1 MTENIEMRPR
11 KILGILAVI
20 AASVLFGCGYTT
32 GRVAR
37 LEGMSESCNSL
48 WIELISI
55 VYYLSICGVR
65 RKNPFRRIEK
75 KQMLL
80 CITCGAVAV
89 FLSNYM
95 FMVAYS
101 YLPVAETTMLH
112 FLHPTLICIFM
123 CLFFREKFTF
133 ARLLAIVCSLAG
145 LILINGTIS
154 SGTVVGI
161 VAAILTGVFY
171 AVYPVLIQTTS
182 LGEVESLTVVLYMA
196 FFGAVSAA
204 IFSWMNGTF
213 MLPLNTTVLLCDIIT
228 AVVNSSGYLLT
239 CYAVKIIGATN
250 AGFGS
255 MLEPITSCVIAA
267 LVLGETMKI
276 NVLYGAI
283 FIVLSIVFS
292 SLGDLLSERRK
303 VAK

>member
-1 MTENIEMRPR
+1 MTENIEMKPR

-32 GRVAR
+32 GRIAR

-101 YLPVAETTMLH
+101 YLPVAETT
-112 FLHPTLICIFM
+112 
-123 CLFFREKFTF
+123 
-133 ARLLAIVCSLAG
+133 
-145 LILINGTIS
+145 ILGN
-154 SGTVVGI
+154 
-161 VAAILTGVFY
+161 
-171 AVYPVLIQTTS
+171 
-182 LGEVESLTVVLYMA
+182 
-196 FFGAVSAA
+196 
-204 IFSWMNGTF
+204 
-213 MLPLNTTVLLCDIIT
+213 C
-228 AVVNSSGYLLT
+228 
-239 CYAVKIIGATN
+239 
-250 AGFGS
+250 
-255 MLEPITSCVIAA
+255 
-267 LVLGETMKI
+267 
-276 NVLYGAI
+276 
-283 FIVLSIVFS
+283 
-292 SLGDLLSERRK
+292 LLSGG
-303 VAK
+303 ADLN